1 MSSIFMHVRGRN
13 TSELILE
20 ITITLITKLDKAIT
34 RTKKLQASKASIID
48 EHRCKNS
55 QQNIN
60 KPNPA
65 AY

>member
-1 MSSIFMHVRGRN
+1 MHVRGRN

-20 ITITLITKLDKAIT
+20 TTITLITKLDKAIT
-34 RTKKLQASKASIID
+34 CTKKLQASITD
-48 EHRCKNS
+48 EHKCKNS